1 MFNMNKKAK
10 NKVKEDLSQNSEEI
24 QDKDTVS
31 SQDEVST
38 EEGNLENAN
47 QPEEG
52 AEIDAADAIQVER
65 EKYLR
70 LYSEFENFRRRTTKE
85 RLEWM
90 QNASKD
96 LMVELLPI
104 VDDMERALKAMQKS
118 GDSAAVEGME
128 LIFKKLYGTLE
139 KKGLKPMNAQGEVFD
154 PEIHE
159 AVTQFDAPTEDM
171 KGKVID
177 ELEKGYF
184 LNDKVIRFAKVVVGK

>member
-10 NKVKEDLSQNSEEI
+10 NKVK
-24 QDKDTVS
+24 
-31 SQDEVST
+31 DE
-38 EEGNLENAN
+38 NLENSTEN
-47 QPEEG
+47 QEQNQEGHVENESAEMEVETTPDENEE
-52 AEIDAADAIQVER
+52 QVDPVQAER

-96 LMVELLPI
+96 LMVELLPV
-104 VDDMERALKAMQKS
+104 VDDMERALKSMQQAGEGK
-118 GDSAAVEGME
+118 AAEGME
-128 LIFKKLYGTLE
+128 LIYKKLYGTLE
-139 KKGLKPMNAQGEVFD
+139 KKGLKPMNAQGEAFD

>member
-24 QDKDTVS
+24 QDKDTVG
-31 SQDEVST
+31 SQEEVST
-38 EEGNLENAN
+38 EEGNIENAN
-47 QPEEG
+47 QPEE
-52 AEIDAADAIQVER
+52 ATEMDAADAVQVER
-65 EKYLR
+65 DKYLR

-85 RLEWM
+85 RLEMM

>member
-31 SQDEVST
+31 SQEGVSA
-38 EEGNLENAN
+38 EEGNLENDNEAV
-47 QPEEG
+47 EG
-52 AEIDAADAIQVER
+52 AEIDAADAVQVER

>member
-24 QDKDTVS
+24 QDKDTVG
-31 SQDEVST
+31 SQEEVST
-38 EEGNLENAN
+38 EEGNIENAN
-47 QPEEG
+47 QPEEA
-52 AEIDAADAIQVER
+52 AEMDAADAVQVER
-65 EKYLR
+65 DKYLR

-85 RLEWM
+85 RLERM